1 MEVHLNE
8 LASATLIITVAM
20 NAATTVKNASGM
32 IVSGTIVIE
41 MSATATIAMTAVTVK
56 KGLRTDAIG
65 RILLPAVVKMNVA
78 PGHLPLGGILKI
90 KGLQGTMTDGEAM
103 MTGEVLT
110 LILIVAGRTAGMIA
124 VATKRK
130 NGLTTGLPDTMGTAG
145 GVEGGCR
152 VVVPC
157 KMKGT
162 ERNGRLIPPTDADFL
177 LSSAFFAS
185 FFARISSRTAPMLA
199 RWRWHCAR
207 GLVEF

>member
-1 MEVHLNE
+1 M
-8 LASATLIITVAM
+8 
-20 NAATTVKNASGM
+20 
-32 IVSGTIVIE
+32 
-41 MSATATIAMTAVTVK
+41 IAMTVVTVK
-56 KGLRTDAIG
+56 KGLRTDATG
-65 RILLPAVVKMNVA
+65 RILLLAAVKMIVA
-78 PGHLPLGGILKI
+78 PGHLLLGGILKI
-90 KGLQGTMTDGEAM
+90 KGLQGTMIDGGAM

-110 LILIVAGRTAGMIA
+110 LIMIVAGMTAGMIA
-124 VATKRK
+124 VATTRK
-130 NGLTTGLPDTMGTAG
+130 NGLKTGPPDTMGTAG

-152 VVVPC
+152 VVMPC

-162 ERNGRLIPPTDADFL
+162 ERNGRLIPSTDEVFL

>member
-1 MEVHLNE
+1 M
-8 LASATLIITVAM
+8 TVA
-20 NAATTVKNASGM
+20 NTEKNASGM
-32 IVSGTIVIE
+32 IVSRTIVIE
-41 MSATATIAMTAVTVK
+41 MSATAMIAMTAVIVK
-56 KGLRTDAIG
+56 KGLRTDATG
-65 RILLPAVVKMNVA
+65 RILLLAVVKMNVA

-90 KGLQGTMTDGEAM
+90 KGLQGTMIDGGAM

-110 LILIVAGRTAGMIA
+110 LIMIVAGTTAGMIA
-124 VATKRK
+124 VATTRK
-130 NGLTTGLPDTMGTAG
+130 NGLKTGPPDTMGTAG
-145 GVEGGCR
+145 GVEGGSR
-152 VVVPC
+152 VVVPS

-162 ERNGRLIPPTDADFL
+162 ERNGRLIPPTDEVFL